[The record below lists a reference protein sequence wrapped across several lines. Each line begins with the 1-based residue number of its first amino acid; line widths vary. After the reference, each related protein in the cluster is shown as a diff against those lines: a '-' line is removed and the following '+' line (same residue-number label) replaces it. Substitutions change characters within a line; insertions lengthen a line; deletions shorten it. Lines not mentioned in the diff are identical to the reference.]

1 MAATTDLPSVELS
14 GLPDPKPFEPGI
26 RRAPNRVAR
35 ESHLAPAAERQTE
48 SLQQELD
55 RVDAEIERLEAR
67 DDDRP
72 FFLWVH
78 YHDPHLPYVPPE
90 PFKTRFADRP
100 YDGEIAYTDE
110 QLGRLVDE
118 LRRRGVAVETVPPEN
133 TSSYGIVA
141 VEKTEQG
148 QRMTEIVEKP
158 KPEDAPSDLG
168 VVGRYILTPEIFRHL
183 ARTGRGAGGE
193 VPLTDGIA
201 RLLEREKVMAYA
213 FEGRRYD
220 CGSKLGYLQANLDY
234 ALKHEDLGA
243 DFEAWVKQRLGL
255 N

>member
-1 MAATTDLPSVELS
+1 MIFITGRNKTSISNHFDTAYELEMELESRSKTEMLEMVRNITPPNVSCVFIRQSMAL
-14 GLPDPKPFEPGI
+14 GLGHAVLCAEPVVG
-26 RRAPNRVAR
+26 N
-35 ESHLAPAAERQTE
+35 
-48 SLQQELD
+48 
-55 RVDAEIERLEAR
+55 
-67 DDDRP
+67 
-72 FFLWVH
+72 
-78 YHDPHLPYVPPE
+78 E
-90 PFKTRFADRP
+90 PFAVILADDLIDDGARGCLAQMVEVFAET
-100 YDGEIAYTDE
+100 GCSI
-110 QLGRLVDE
+110 LGTER
-118 LRRRGVAVETVPPEN
+118 VPPEN
-133 TSSYGIVA
+133 TASYGIVA
-141 VEKTEQG
+141 TEGEGKLVEVKG
-148 QRMTEIVEKP
+148 IVEKP

-193 VPLTDGIA
+193 VQLTDGIA